1 MLSFRRLTSLLLS
14 GLAALV
20 VSGWVLGGALQAR
33 AVRNGAVQVELVA
46 RQAAVQPG
54 QPFWVALRVEHD
66 APWHTYW
73 LNAGTGYPTSLAWTL
88 PEGFSA
94 GPIVWP
100 APHTVKDTA
109 GNVTGNGY
117 EGTVHLFVQIT
128 PPATLAV
135 GSTVQLRA
143 AADWLMCAESCM
155 PGDAKVALTLP
166 VAADPGAENA
176 AVAKAFADLP
186 RDPAPWGVSA
196 RRDGAKVFLTLT
208 APQGAAAAHVPEGLH
223 FFEEQALIDYAAPQ
237 TVTAGK
243 GIWSLELATVADAP
257 ADAAR
262 LKGLLVA
269 KNGWTAGE
277 GYAALAVDV
286 PLAAAKAAGAS
297 VTAAVGSP
305 TGGATEASAP
315 APGGSGAAGAGAT
328 ASAGA
333 PAGATVSG
341 AAGTSSLASA
351 NAGSGAA
358 SGSGAAVGAG
368 ATDGAAASTGLV
380 GTVLLAFLGGVV
392 LNLMPCVFPVLGIKV
407 LGFVNQAGSDRGKV
421 VLHGLVFTAGVL
433 ASFWALAGALL
444 ALRAGGEQLGW
455 GFQLQSPAFVYGMA
469 VFMLVFALNLS
480 GLFEV
485 GLSATGAGAGL
496 QSQEGLGGSFFT
508 GMLATLV
515 ATPCSA
521 PFLAPALGAA
531 LALSAV
537 ESLVV
542 FTAIAVGLSAP
553 YLLLS
558 LFPSA
563 VKLLPRPGAW
573 METFKQ
579 LMAFPLYATVGW
591 LVWVLA
597 AQTAG
602 DDYGLLMI
610 LFAFVLVA
618 MAAWAY
624 GRFGQAHGKPL
635 RQRWGTAAALA
646 LLVAGVA
653 LGWPQPPP
661 AVGSSS
667 TGAGGASGKGAY
679 AVAWQPWSPEAVAA
693 AQAAGRTIY
702 VDFTARW
709 CATCQTNKAAVF
721 SSSEVLAELARRDVL
736 LLKADWTNKD
746 PRITQELA
754 KFQRSA
760 VPFNVIYHPGQA
772 APRVLPELLTPG
784 IVLDA
789 LRSAGAP

>member
-243 GIWSLELATVADAP
+243 GTWSLELATVADAP

-328 ASAGA
+328 AS
-333 PAGATVSG
+333 
-341 AAGTSSLASA
+341 
-351 NAGSGAA
+351 
-358 SGSGAAVGAG
+358 AG

-624 GRFGQAHGKPL
+624 GRFGQAHGKPS

-646 LLVAGVA
+646 LLVGGVA

>member
-1 MLSFRRLTSLLLS
+1 MISFRRLTSLLLS
-14 GLAALV
+14 GLAVLV

-196 RRDGAKVFLTLT
+196 RRDGAKVFLTIT

-223 FFEEQALIDYAAPQ
+223 FFEEQALIDYAALQ
-237 TVTAGK
+237 TVTVGR
-243 GIWSLELATVADAP
+243 GTWSLELATVADAP

-286 PLAAAKAAGAS
+286 PFAAAKAVGAT
-297 VTAAVGSP
+297 V
-305 TGGATEASAP
+305 GATEGSAP
-315 APGGSGAAGAGAT
+315 APGGSSAAGAGAT

-333 PAGATVSG
+333 
-341 AAGTSSLASA
+341 
-351 NAGSGAA
+351 
-358 SGSGAAVGAG
+358 
-368 ATDGAAASTGLV
+368 TDGAAASAGLL

-407 LGFVNQAGSDRGKV
+407 LGFVNQAGSDRGKI

-455 GFQLQSPAFVYGMA
+455 GFQLQSAAFVYGMA

-563 VKLLPRPGAW
+563 VKVLPRPGAW

-624 GRFGQAHGKPL
+624 GRFGQAHGKPS

-760 VPFNVIYHPGQA
+760 VPFNLLYHPGQA

>member
-1 MLSFRRLTSLLLS
+1 
-14 GLAALV
+14 
-20 VSGWVLGGALQAR
+20 
-33 AVRNGAVQVELVA
+33 
-46 RQAAVQPG
+46 
-54 QPFWVALRVEHD
+54 
-66 APWHTYW
+66 
-73 LNAGTGYPTSLAWTL
+73 
-88 PEGFSA
+88 
-94 GPIVWP
+94 
-100 APHTVKDTA
+100 
-109 GNVTGNGY
+109 
-117 EGTVHLFVQIT
+117 
-128 PPATLAV
+128 
-135 GSTVQLRA
+135 
-143 AADWLMCAESCM
+143 
-155 PGDAKVALTLP
+155 
-166 VAADPGAENA
+166 
-176 AVAKAFADLP
+176 
-186 RDPAPWGVSA
+186 
-196 RRDGAKVFLTLT
+196 
-208 APQGAAAAHVPEGLH
+208 
-223 FFEEQALIDYAAPQ
+223 
-237 TVTAGK
+237 
-243 GIWSLELATVADAP
+243 P

-328 ASAGA
+328 AS
-333 PAGATVSG
+333 V
-341 AAGTSSLASA
+341 
-351 NAGSGAA
+351 
-358 SGSGAAVGAG
+358 G

-624 GRFGQAHGKPL
+624 GRFGQAHGKPS

-646 LLVAGVA
+646 LLVGGVA

>member
-1 MLSFRRLTSLLLS
+1 
-14 GLAALV
+14 
-20 VSGWVLGGALQAR
+20 
-33 AVRNGAVQVELVA
+33 
-46 RQAAVQPG
+46 
-54 QPFWVALRVEHD
+54 
-66 APWHTYW
+66 
-73 LNAGTGYPTSLAWTL
+73 
-88 PEGFSA
+88 
-94 GPIVWP
+94 
-100 APHTVKDTA
+100 
-109 GNVTGNGY
+109 
-117 EGTVHLFVQIT
+117 
-128 PPATLAV
+128 
-135 GSTVQLRA
+135 
-143 AADWLMCAESCM
+143 
-155 PGDAKVALTLP
+155 
-166 VAADPGAENA
+166 
-176 AVAKAFADLP
+176 
-186 RDPAPWGVSA
+186 
-196 RRDGAKVFLTLT
+196 
-208 APQGAAAAHVPEGLH
+208 
-223 FFEEQALIDYAAPQ
+223 
-237 TVTAGK
+237 
-243 GIWSLELATVADAP
+243 
-257 ADAAR
+257 
-262 LKGLLVA
+262 
-269 KNGWTAGE
+269 
-277 GYAALAVDV
+277 
-286 PLAAAKAAGAS
+286 
-297 VTAAVGSP
+297 
-305 TGGATEASAP
+305 
-315 APGGSGAAGAGAT
+315 
-328 ASAGA
+328 
-333 PAGATVSG
+333 
-341 AAGTSSLASA
+341 
-351 NAGSGAA
+351 
-358 SGSGAAVGAG
+358 
-368 ATDGAAASTGLV
+368 
-380 GTVLLAFLGGVV
+380 
-392 LNLMPCVFPVLGIKV
+392 LGIKV
-407 LGFVNQAGSDRGKV
+407 LGFVNQAGSDRGKI

-455 GFQLQSPAFVYGMA
+455 GFQLQSAAFVYGMA

-563 VKLLPRPGAW
+563 VKVLPRPGAW

-624 GRFGQAHGKPL
+624 GRFGQAHGKPS

-760 VPFNVIYHPGQA
+760 VPFNLLYHPGQA

>member
-1 MLSFRRLTSLLLS
+1 MISFRRLTSLLLS

-100 APHTVKDTA
+100 VPHTVKDTA

-196 RRDGAKVFLTLT
+196 RRDGAKVFLTIT

-243 GIWSLELATVADAP
+243 GTWSLELATVPDAP
-257 ADAAR
+257 ADAAH

-286 PLAAAKAAGAS
+286 PFAAAKAVGAT
-297 VTAAVGSP
+297 V
-305 TGGATEASAP
+305 GATEGSAP
-315 APGGSGAAGAGAT
+315 APGGS
-328 ASAGA
+328 S
-333 PAGATVSG
+333 
-341 AAGTSSLASA
+341 
-351 NAGSGAA
+351 
-358 SGSGAAVGAG
+358 AG
-368 ATDGAAASTGLV
+368 ATDGAAASAGLL

-407 LGFVNQAGSDRGKV
+407 LGFVNQAGSDRGKI

-455 GFQLQSPAFVYGMA
+455 GFQLQSAAFVYGMA

-563 VKLLPRPGAW
+563 VKVLPRPGAW

-624 GRFGQAHGKPL
+624 GRFGQAHGKPS

-760 VPFNVIYHPGQA
+760 VPFNLLYHPGQA

>member
-1 MLSFRRLTSLLLS
+1 MLSIRRLTSLLLS

-196 RRDGAKVFLTLT
+196 RRDGAKVFLTIT

-243 GIWSLELATVADAP
+243 GTWSLELATVPDAP
-257 ADAAR
+257 ADAAH

-286 PLAAAKAAGAS
+286 PFAAAKAAGAS
-297 VTAAVGSP
+297 
-305 TGGATEASAP
+305 
-315 APGGSGAAGAGAT
+315 
-328 ASAGA
+328 A

-351 NAGSGAA
+351 NAGSAAA

-368 ATDGAAASTGLV
+368 ATDGAAASAGLL

-407 LGFVNQAGSDRGKV
+407 LGFVNQAGSDRGKI

-455 GFQLQSPAFVYGMA
+455 GFQLQSAAFVYGMA
-469 VFMLVFALNLS
+469 IFMFVFALNLS

-485 GLSATGAGAGL
+485 GLSATGAAAGL

-563 VKLLPRPGAW
+563 VKVLPRPGAW

-624 GRFGQAHGKPL
+624 GRFGQAHGKPS

-760 VPFNVIYHPGQA
+760 VPFNLLYHPGQA

>member
-1 MLSFRRLTSLLLS
+1 
-14 GLAALV
+14 
-20 VSGWVLGGALQAR
+20 
-33 AVRNGAVQVELVA
+33 
-46 RQAAVQPG
+46 
-54 QPFWVALRVEHD
+54 
-66 APWHTYW
+66 
-73 LNAGTGYPTSLAWTL
+73 
-88 PEGFSA
+88 
-94 GPIVWP
+94 
-100 APHTVKDTA
+100 
-109 GNVTGNGY
+109 
-117 EGTVHLFVQIT
+117 VHLFVQIT

-196 RRDGAKVFLTLT
+196 RRDGAKVFLTIT

-223 FFEEQALIDYAAPQ
+223 FFEEQALIDYAALQ
-237 TVTAGK
+237 TVTVGR
-243 GIWSLELATVADAP
+243 GTWSLELATVADAP

-286 PLAAAKAAGAS
+286 PFAAAKAVGAT
-297 VTAAVGSP
+297 V
-305 TGGATEASAP
+305 GATEGSAP
-315 APGGSGAAGAGAT
+315 APGGS
-328 ASAGA
+328 S
-333 PAGATVSG
+333 
-341 AAGTSSLASA
+341 
-351 NAGSGAA
+351 
-358 SGSGAAVGAG
+358 AG
-368 ATDGAAASTGLV
+368 ATDGAAASAGLL

-407 LGFVNQAGSDRGKV
+407 LGFVNQAGSDRGKI

-455 GFQLQSPAFVYGMA
+455 GFQLQSAAFVYGMA
-469 VFMLVFALNLS
+469 IFMFVFALNLS

-485 GLSATGAGAGL
+485 GLSATGAAAGL

-537 ESLVV
+537 ESLLV

-624 GRFGQAHGKPL
+624 GRFGQAHGKPS

-760 VPFNVIYHPGQA
+760 VPFNLLYHPGQA

>member
-1 MLSFRRLTSLLLS
+1 MISFRRLTSLLLS

-196 RRDGAKVFLTLT
+196 RRDGAKVFLTIT

-223 FFEEQALIDYAAPQ
+223 FFEEQALIDYAALQ
-237 TVTAGK
+237 TVTVGR
-243 GIWSLELATVADAP
+243 GTWSLELATVADAP

-286 PLAAAKAAGAS
+286 PFAAAKAVGAT
-297 VTAAVGSP
+297 V
-305 TGGATEASAP
+305 GATEGSAP
-315 APGGSGAAGAGAT
+315 APGGSSAAGAGAT

-333 PAGATVSG
+333 
-341 AAGTSSLASA
+341 
-351 NAGSGAA
+351 
-358 SGSGAAVGAG
+358 
-368 ATDGAAASTGLV
+368 TDGAAASAGLL

-407 LGFVNQAGSDRGKV
+407 LGFVNQAGSDRGKI

-455 GFQLQSPAFVYGMA
+455 GFQLQSAAFVYGMA
-469 VFMLVFALNLS
+469 IFMFVFALNLS

-485 GLSATGAGAGL
+485 GLSATGAAAGL

-563 VKLLPRPGAW
+563 VKVLPRPGAW

-624 GRFGQAHGKPL
+624 GRFGQAHGKPS

-760 VPFNVIYHPGQA
+760 VPFNLLYHPGQA

>member
-1 MLSFRRLTSLLLS
+1 MISFRRLTSLLLS
-14 GLAALV
+14 GLAVLV

-196 RRDGAKVFLTLT
+196 RRDGAKVFLTIT

-223 FFEEQALIDYAAPQ
+223 FFEEQALIDYAALQ
-237 TVTAGK
+237 TVTVGR
-243 GIWSLELATVADAP
+243 GTWSLELATVADAP

-286 PLAAAKAAGAS
+286 PLAATKAAGAT
-297 VTAAVGSP
+297 V
-305 TGGATEASAP
+305 GATEGSAP
-315 APGGSGAAGAGAT
+315 APGGSSAAGAGAT

-333 PAGATVSG
+333 
-341 AAGTSSLASA
+341 
-351 NAGSGAA
+351 
-358 SGSGAAVGAG
+358 
-368 ATDGAAASTGLV
+368 TDGAAASAGLL

-407 LGFVNQAGSDRGKV
+407 LGFVNQAGSDRGKI

-455 GFQLQSPAFVYGMA
+455 GFQLQSAAFVYGMA

-563 VKLLPRPGAW
+563 VKVLPRPGAW

-624 GRFGQAHGKPL
+624 GRFGQAHGKPS

-760 VPFNVIYHPGQA
+760 VPFNLLYHPGQA

>member
-1 MLSFRRLTSLLLS
+1 MISFRRLTSLLLS
-14 GLAALV
+14 GLAVLV

-100 APHTVKDTA
+100 VPHTVKDTA

-196 RRDGAKVFLTLT
+196 RRDGAKVFLTIT

-223 FFEEQALIDYAAPQ
+223 FFEEQALIDYAALQ
-237 TVTAGK
+237 TVTVGR
-243 GIWSLELATVADAP
+243 GTWSLELATVPDAP
-257 ADAAR
+257 ADAAH

-286 PLAAAKAAGAS
+286 PFAAAKAVGAT
-297 VTAAVGSP
+297 V
-305 TGGATEASAP
+305 GATEGSAP
-315 APGGSGAAGAGAT
+315 APGGS
-328 ASAGA
+328 S
-333 PAGATVSG
+333 
-341 AAGTSSLASA
+341 
-351 NAGSGAA
+351 
-358 SGSGAAVGAG
+358 AG
-368 ATDGAAASTGLV
+368 ATDGAAASAGLL

-407 LGFVNQAGSDRGKV
+407 LGFVNQAGSDRGKI

-563 VKLLPRPGAW
+563 VKVLPRPGAW

-624 GRFGQAHGKPL
+624 GRFGQAHGKPS

-646 LLVAGVA
+646 LLVGGVA

-760 VPFNVIYHPGQA
+760 VPFNLLYHPGQA

>member
-1 MLSFRRLTSLLLS
+1 M
-14 GLAALV
+14 G
-20 VSGWVLGGALQAR
+20 VLGVVAAVSALASFAR
-33 AVRNGAVQVELVA
+33 LEARPVRNGAVQVELVA

-54 QPFWVALRVEHD
+54 QPFWVALKVEHD

-73 LNAGTGYPTSLAWTL
+73 INAGTGYPTSLAWTL
-88 PEGFSA
+88 PEGFTVE
-94 GPIVWP
+94 PIVWP

-117 EGTVHLFVQIT
+117 EGTVYLFTRIT

-135 GSTVQLRA
+135 GSRVELRA
-143 AADWLMCAESCM
+143 TAEWLMCAESCM

-166 VAADPGAENA
+166 VAADAGAENP
-176 AVAKAFADLP
+176 AVAKAFAERP
-186 RDPAPWGVSA
+186 RDPAPWTVAA
-196 RRDGAKVFLTLT
+196 RRDGARVFLTVA
-208 APQGAAAAHVPEGLH
+208 APPGGSGHAPEGLH
-223 FFEEQALIDYAAPQ
+223 FFEEQALIDYAAKQ
-237 TVTAGK
+237 TLTTEAGR
-243 GIWSLELATVADAP
+243 WTLELAAVPDAP

-269 KNGWTAGE
+269 KNGWAAGE
-277 GYAALAVDV
+277 GYAALVVDV
-286 PLAAAKAAGAS
+286 PLTS
-297 VTAAVGSP
+297 S
-305 TGGATEASAP
+305 
-315 APGGSGAAGAGAT
+315 AGAGAAAVAPVRGDVGT
-328 ASAGA
+328 STTGSAGA
-333 PAGATVSG
+333 SGAASVAAGSASAAGSV
-341 AAGTSSLASA
+341 AAGTSST
-351 NAGSGAA
+351 AG
-358 SGSGAAVGAG
+358 
-368 ATDGAAASTGLV
+368 LL

-407 LGFVNQAGSDRGKV
+407 LGFVNQAGSDRSKV

-433 ASFWALAGALL
+433 VSFWALAGALL
-444 ALRAGGEQLGW
+444 ILRAGGEQLGW

-579 LMAFPLYATVGW
+579 VMAFPLYATVAW
-591 LVWVLA
+591 LLWVLA

-610 LFAFVLVA
+610 LFGFVLVA

-624 GRFGQAHGKPL
+624 GRFGQAHGKPT
-635 RQRWGTAAALA
+635 RQRWGTVFA
-646 LLVAGVA
+646 LLLLVSGVA
-653 LGWPQPPP
+653 LGWPQPPVP
-661 AVGSSS
+661 VTVGGASA
-667 TGAGGASGKGAY
+667 GAGGASGKGAY
-679 AVAWQPWSPEAVAA
+679 VVAWQPWSPEAVAA

-721 SSSEVLAELARRDVL
+721 SSDEVLAELARRDVL

-754 KFQRSA
+754 KYQRSA
-760 VPFNVIYHPGQA
+760 VPFNLVYRPGQP
-772 APRVLPELLTPG
+772 APQVLPELLTPG
-784 IVLDA
+784 IVLDV
-789 LRSAGAP
+789 LRQVGPP

>member
-20 VSGWVLGGALQAR
+20 VSGWVMGGALQAR

-243 GIWSLELATVADAP
+243 GTWSLELATVADAP

-328 ASAGA
+328 AS
-333 PAGATVSG
+333 
-341 AAGTSSLASA
+341 
-351 NAGSGAA
+351 
-358 SGSGAAVGAG
+358 AG

-646 LLVAGVA
+646 LLVGGVA